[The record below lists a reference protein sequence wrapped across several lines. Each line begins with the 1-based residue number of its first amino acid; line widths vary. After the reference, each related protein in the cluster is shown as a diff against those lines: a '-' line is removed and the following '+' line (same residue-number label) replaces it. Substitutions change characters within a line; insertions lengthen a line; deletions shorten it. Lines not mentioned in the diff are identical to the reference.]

1 MNCKLDLGL
10 IRVGAVCSLVLA
22 ALAGCSQQHVLPA
35 DRSGDDWPYYNGN
48 PHGTHY
54 STLAEITPANVG
66 RLRVA
71 WEYDTGDAFGEGGS
85 QSDME
90 GNPLVISGR
99 MFVVSPKGR
108 LIALNAATG
117 ALVWA
122 YDPAIGRPVKTR
134 QRLRGVSYWRSGD
147 EERILFTSGRYLLA
161 VDARSGQLINSF
173 GDNGRVNL
181 REGLGRDP
189 DSISVSNVTPGG
201 IYRDLIIMG
210 STGSTP
216 GHVRAYDVRTGKLR
230 WIFHT
235 IPQPGEYGYDTWPKD
250 AWKTA
255 NGANVWAGMSV
266 DPESGIVFLP
276 VASAGMGEK
285 DFYGADRPGD
295 DLFGTSLVALD
306 ANTGKRL
313 WHFQL
318 VRHDLWDRDPPT
330 APTLVTI
337 HRNGRDIPAV
347 AQVTKAGVI
356 YVLDRRTGK
365 SLFPLHDVAVP
376 ASDVPGEQSA
386 LTQPMPM
393 SPAPFARQRL
403 TADLLTTRTPGA
415 HAAVLKQ
422 FQQVSSRGPFD
433 PPSLKGTILLPG
445 MDGGA
450 EWGGAGWDPETGL
463 LYVNANEMAWTLR
476 LKPRP
481 PQVAGNKGS
490 AIYANNCAACH
501 GANRQ
506 GSGSEFPNLQAVAD
520 RLAFDD
526 VVAIVTSGQGRMPS
540 FATKL
545 DNSQIAA
552 VAGFVLTGRDQ
563 DGGNGAADRH
573 AEAAPAGDRYVF
585 DGYKRFLD
593 PDGYPAIKPPW
604 GTLSA
609 IDLSTGR
616 YVWQQPLGEYPELA
630 AHGLR
635 NTGSENYGGAV
646 VTKGGVLFI
655 AATVYDNKLRA
666 FDKRTGKL
674 LWETTLPNAGLA
686 TPATYYAGGRQFV
699 AIAAGGGKNLKG
711 KPGGK
716 IVAFALPLP

>member
-1 MNCKLDLGL
+1 MFVSRL
-10 IRVGAVCSLVLA
+10 RFGALPLLVLA
-22 ALAGCSQQHVLPA
+22 GLASCSEPQASPA
-35 DRSGDDWPYYNGN
+35 DRSDDDWAYYNGN

-54 STLAEITPANVG
+54 STLAEITPENVG
-66 RLRVA
+66 RLQVA
-71 WEYDTGDAFGEGGS
+71 WEYDTGDAFGDGGA
-85 QSDME
+85 QSDMQA
-90 GNPLVISGR
+90 NPLVVSGR
-99 MFVVSPKGR
+99 MFIVSPKGR

-117 ALVWA
+117 ELLWK
-122 YDPAIGRPVKTR
+122 YDPAEGRPVKTR
-134 QRLRGVSYWRSGD
+134 QRLRGVSYWRGGD
-147 EERILFTSGRYLLA
+147 KERILFTFGRYLLA
-161 VDARSGQLINSF
+161 VDARDGQPIKSF

-189 DSISVSNVTPGG
+189 DSVSVSNVTPGAV
-201 IYRDLIIMG
+201 YRNLIIMG

-235 IPQPGEYGYDTWPKD
+235 IPGPGEYGYDNWPKD

-255 NGANVWAGMSV
+255 NGANVWAGMTV
-266 DPESGIVFLP
+266 DPETGIVFLP
-276 VASAGMGEK
+276 IASAGMAEK
-285 DFYGADRPGD
+285 DFYGADRVGG
-295 DLFGTSLVALD
+295 DLFGTSLVALN

-337 HRNGRDIPAV
+337 RRKGQSIAAV
-347 AQVTKAGVI
+347 AQVTKAGLI
-356 YVLDRRTGK
+356 FVLDRRTGK
-365 SLFPLHDVAVP
+365 SLFPVHDVPVP
-376 ASDVPGEQSA
+376 ESAVPGEKA
-386 LTQPMPM
+386 AATQPMPI

-403 TADLLTTRTPGA
+403 TADLLTTRTPAA

-422 FQQVSSRGPFD
+422 FQQLSSRGPFD

-450 EWGGAGWDPETGL
+450 EWGGAAWDPETGL

-481 PQVAGNKGS
+481 AQVAGGGGR
-490 AIYANNCAACH
+490 AIYANNCSACH

-506 GSGSEFPNLQAVAD
+506 GAGAEFPNLQAVGD
-520 RLAFDD
+520 RLAFEDITGI
-526 VVAIVTSGQGRMPS
+526 VAAGQGRMPS
-540 FATKL
+540 FAPPPSK
-545 DNSQIAA
+545 DQIAA
-552 VAGFVLTGRDQ
+552 AANFLITGRD
-563 DGGNGAADRH
+563 
-573 AEAAPAGDRYVF
+573 EAAAKGPVAAAGGGQVNQRDEAFVF

-593 PDGYPAIKPPW
+593 PDGYPALKPPW

-630 AHGLR
+630 ARGLR

-646 VTKGGVLFI
+646 VTRGGLLFI
-655 AATVYDNKLRA
+655 GATV
-666 FDKRTGKL
+666 FDKTFLG
-674 LWETTLPNAGLA
+674 
-686 TPATYYAGGRQFV
+686 
-699 AIAAGGGKNLKG
+699 
-711 KPGGK
+711 
-716 IVAFALPLP
+716 FA

>member
-1 MNCKLDLGL
+1 MSTSKL
-10 IRVGAVCSLVLA
+10 RVGSLPLLLLV
-22 ALAGCSQQHVLPA
+22 ALATCARPPALPT
-35 DRSGDDWPYYNGN
+35 DRSGEDWAYYNGN

-54 STLAEITPANVG
+54 STLAEITHANVG
-66 RLRVA
+66 RLQVA
-71 WEYDTGDAFGEGGS
+71 WEYDTGDAFGDAGA
-85 QSDME
+85 QSDMQA
-90 GNPLVISGR
+90 NPLVVSGR

-108 LIALNAATG
+108 LICLNAATG
-117 ALVWA
+117 ELLWK
-122 YDPAIGRPVKTR
+122 YDPAEGRPVKTR

-161 VDARSGQLINSF
+161 VDARNGQLIGSF

-189 DSISVSNVTPGG
+189 ESVSVSNVTPGA

-250 AWKTA
+250 AWRTA
-255 NGANVWAGMSV
+255 NGANVWAGMTV
-266 DPESGIVFLP
+266 DTDSGIVFLP
-276 VASAGMGEK
+276 VASAGMAEK
-285 DFYGADRPGD
+285 DFYGADRLGD

-313 WHFQL
+313 WQFQL

-337 HRNGRDIPAV
+337 HRNGRDIAAL
-347 AQVTKAGVI
+347 AQVTKAGLL
-356 YVLDRRTGK
+356 YVLERRTGRP
-365 SLFPLHDVAVP
+365 LFPVRDVPVP
-376 ASDVPGEQSA
+376 ASDVPGETSA
-386 LTQPMPM
+386 ATQPMPIA
-393 SPAPFARQRL
+393 PGPFARQKL
-403 TADLLTTRTPGA
+403 TADLLTTRTPAA

-433 PPSLKGTILLPG
+433 PPSLKGAILLPG

-450 EWGGAGWDPETGL
+450 EWGGAAWDPETGL

-481 PQVAGNKGS
+481 PQIAGDRGR
-490 AIYANNCAACH
+490 AIYANNCSACH

-506 GSGSEFPNLQAVAD
+506 GSGSEFPDLRAVAD

-526 VVAIVTSGQGRMPS
+526 VTGIVGNGQGRMPS
-540 FATKL
+540 FGNRLTKA
-545 DNSQIAA
+545 QIAA
-552 VAGFVLTGRDQ
+552 VANFVLTGRDE
-563 DGGNGAADRH
+563 GRVENSPAAARQANAVRPDD
-573 AEAAPAGDRYVF
+573 AFVF

-593 PDGYPAIKPPW
+593 PDGYPALKPPW

-609 IDLSTGR
+609 IDLNTGH
-616 YVWQQPLGEYPELA
+616 YVWRQPLGEYPELA
-630 AHGLR
+630 AQGLR

-646 VTKGGVLFI
+646 VTRGGLLFI
-655 AATVYDNKLRA
+655 GATVFDNKFRA

-674 LWETTLPNAGLA
+674 LWQTTLPHAGLA
-686 TPATYYAGGRQFV
+686 TPATYSAGGRQFV
-699 AIAAGGGKNLKG
+699 AIAAGGGKNPKG

-716 IVAFALPLP
+716 IVAFALPLK